1 MIIHHFTMIHKPLR
15 VVITENHSLDTIK
28 SIINSKQPSVLILES
43 NSPSQNNRVIKYTF
57 QLITYYGWK
66 WLKENSKIIS
76 KHIYDQK
83 KRKKVTLTMIAFTL
97 KPPDNL
103 YNLLNNSRD
112 NNSTNN
118 SNNNTTNYSTNT
130 KSK

>member
-57 QLITYYGWK
+57 QLITYYG
-66 WLKENSKIIS
+66 
-76 KHIYDQK
+76 
-83 KRKKVTLTMIAFTL
+83 
-97 KPPDNL
+97 
-103 YNLLNNSRD
+103 
-112 NNSTNN
+112 
-118 SNNNTTNYSTNT
+118 
-130 KSK
+130 